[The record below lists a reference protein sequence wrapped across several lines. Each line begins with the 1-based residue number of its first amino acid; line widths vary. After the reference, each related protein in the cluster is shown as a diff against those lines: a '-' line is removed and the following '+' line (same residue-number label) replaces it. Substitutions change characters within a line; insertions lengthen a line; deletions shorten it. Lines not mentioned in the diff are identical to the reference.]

1 MAEQQGQGN
10 RSGPVVLILAAGR
23 GERFLRSG
31 GTGSK
36 LDAPLAG
43 TPVLQ
48 HVEAAVATSG
58 LAHVTVRQADGS
70 GMGDTIAA
78 GVRQTAQASG
88 WLVLPGDLPL
98 ISPATLQAVAR
109 QLEAGRVV
117 VPWVGQTPAH
127 PVGFPAVCGPL
138 LAALTGEHG
147 ARGIVKALR
156 GLGRVMDMQVA
167 DRGAIMDV
175 DTREDLDAV
184 REVLRQAADGA

>member
-1 MAEQQGQGN
+1 M
-10 RSGPVVLILAAGR
+10 SGAVVLILAAGR

-36 LDAPLAG
+36 LDAALAG
-43 TPVLQ
+43 LPVLR
-48 HVEAAVATSG
+48 HVEASVAASG
-58 LAHVTVRQADGS
+58 LAHLTVRQADGS

-78 GVRQTAQASG
+78 GVRRTAQAAG

-117 VPWVGQTPAH
+117 VPWVEQVPGH
-127 PVGFPAVCGPL
+127 PVGFPAACGPA

-147 ARGIVKALR
+147 ARGIVGEWR
-156 GLGRVMDMQVA
+156 GLGRVVDIQVA

-175 DTREDLDAV
+175 DTLDDLDAV
-184 REVLRQAADGA
+184 REALRQTGDGA

>member
-1 MAEQQGQGN
+1 MAGQQEQGN
-10 RSGPVVLILAAGR
+10 GGGPVVLILAAGR
-23 GERFLRSG
+23 GERFARSG
-31 GTGSK
+31 GAGSK

-43 TPVLQ
+43 TSVLQ
-48 HVEAAVATSG
+48 RVEAAAEASG
-58 LAHVTVRQADGS
+58 LPHVTVRRADGS

-98 ISPATLQAVAR
+98 ISPATLQAVAQR
-109 QLEAGRVV
+109 LEAGRVV

-127 PVGFPAVCGPL
+127 PVGFPAECGPL

-147 ARGIVKALR
+147 ARGIVKEWR
-156 GLGRVMDMQVA
+156 GLGRVLDMQVA

-175 DTREDLDAV
+175 DTQEDLDAV
-184 REVLRQAADGA
+184 REVLRQTADGA